1 MPITTTALP
10 YGIRDTGLKALP
22 APWTTPGTLV
32 DLPYAQTFNWSE
44 SEEFNTLRG
53 DDQDIAT
60 RGAGPQI
67 EVELE
72 NGGLPLE
79 PYKIIAGGATVDTG
93 VTPNMK
99 KTYTKLATDARPY
112 FKIEGQSISDSGGD
126 VHAVVY
132 RCKLTGDIEGE
143 FADGEFHV
151 LGSSGNGFPSA
162 EAAFLGRL
170 YDFVN
175 NETAV
180 PIA

>member
-1 MPITTTALP
+1 MPITSTALP
-10 YGIRDTGLKALP
+10 FGIRDTGLKALP
-22 APWTTPGTLV
+22 APWTTPGSLV
-32 DLPYAQTFNWSE
+32 DLPYARTFSWTE
-44 SEEFNTLRG
+44 SEDFNDLRG
-53 DDQDIAT
+53 DDQTIAS

-67 EVELE
+67 EVEIE

-79 PYKIIAGGATVDTG
+79 PYKLLAGGATVDTG

-132 RCKLTGDIEGE
+132 RAKLTGDIEGE
-143 FADGEFHV
+143 FSDGEFHV
-151 LGSSGNGFPSA
+151 IGATGNGFPSA
-162 EAAFLGRL
+162 EVAFLGRL

-180 PIA
+180 AIT